1 MALYRSSPGRRIA
14 AGIVL
19 VLLLL
24 LPWMLQTI
32 DQSFYVSFASRLLI
46 FALAATSLN
55 LVIGFGGMVSFG
67 HAAFFG
73 AGAYG
78 VAILAD
84 SGVHSAA
91 LAWPLAVAVAALLA
105 LLVGA
110 ISLRTRGVY
119 FIMIT
124 LAFAQMVFYLVLSLK
139 SWGGDDG
146 LSLVQRST
154 FGSLDLKDDST
165 FYFVVL
171 ALLTLALAALDRLAH
186 SRFGRVIQ
194 SIRENETRMGGA
206 RLPGVFLQAGLL
218 RPSVADL
225 AGLAGALLV
234 NQSGLASPSLLHWM
248 QSGTLMVMIVI
259 GGVGSVFGGVVGAVL
274 LLLCEEF
281 FVGISPHWQIGLGLV
296 LLAVVLRAPL
306 GIAGL
311 FGWGRNRE

>member
-1 MALYRSSPGRRIA
+1 MGLYASSPRRRLA
-14 AGIVL
+14 AVVTL
-19 VLLLL
+19 VALVG
-24 LPWMLQTI
+24 LPWVLQYL
-32 DQSFYVSFASRLLI
+32 DQGFYVSFASRVLI

-73 AGAYG
+73 AGAYS
-78 VAILAD
+78 VAVLAE
-84 SGVHSAA
+84 SGIVAA
-91 LAWPLAVAVAALLA
+91 GLAWPAAVGVGALLA
-105 LLVGA
+105 LIIGA

-124 LAFAQMVFYLVLSLK
+124 LAFAQMAFYLVVSLK
-139 SWGGDDG
+139 TWGGDDG
-146 LSLVQRST
+146 LSLLRRST
-154 FGSLDLKDDST
+154 FGSLDLKDDTS

-171 ALLTLALAALDRLAH
+171 ATLALALVLLDRLAH

-194 SIRENETRMGGA
+194 CIRENETRMEALGYAVFSYKLVCFVIGGA
-206 RLPGVFLQAGLL
+206 
-218 RPSVADL
+218 L
-225 AGLAGALLV
+225 AALSGALLA
-234 NQSGLASPSLLHWM
+234 NQTGLASPNLLHWM

-274 LLLCEEF
+274 LLVCEEV
-281 FVGISPHWQIGLGLV
+281 FVEISPHWQIGLGVV

>member
-1 MALYRSSPGRRIA
+1 MGLYASSPRRRLA
-14 AGIVL
+14 AVVTL
-19 VLLLL
+19 VALVG
-24 LPWMLQTI
+24 LPWVLQYL
-32 DQSFYVSFASRLLI
+32 DQGFYVSFASRVLI

-73 AGAYG
+73 AGAYS
-78 VAILAD
+78 VAVLAE
-84 SGVHSAA
+84 SGIVAA
-91 LAWPLAVAVAALLA
+91 GLAWPAAVGVGALLA
-105 LLVGA
+105 LLIGA

-124 LAFAQMVFYLVLSLK
+124 LAFAQMAFYLVVSLK
-139 SWGGDDG
+139 TWGGDDG
-146 LSLVQRST
+146 LSLLRRST
-154 FGSLDLKDDST
+154 FGSLDLKDDTS

-171 ALLTLALAALDRLAH
+171 ATLALALVLLDRLAH

-194 SIRENETRMGGA
+194 CIRENETRMEALGYAVFSYKLVCFVIGGA
-206 RLPGVFLQAGLL
+206 
-218 RPSVADL
+218 L
-225 AGLAGALLV
+225 AALSGALLA
-234 NQSGLASPSLLHWM
+234 NQTGLASPNLLHWM

-274 LLLCEEF
+274 LLVCEEV
-281 FVGISPHWQIGLGLV
+281 FVEISPHWQIGLGVV
-296 LLAVVLRAPL
+296 LLAVVLKAPL

>member
-194 SIRENETRMGGA
+194 SIRENETRMEALGYPVFSYKLVCFVIGG
-206 RLPGVFLQAGLL
+206 G
-218 RPSVADL
+218 L

-274 LLLCEEF
+274 LMLCEEF
-281 FVGISPHWQIGLGLV
+281 FRRDFAALADRPWPGAPGRGPPGAAGDCRPLWLG
-296 LLAVVLRAPL
+296 AQP
-306 GIAGL
+306 
-311 FGWGRNRE
+311 

>member
-1 MALYRSSPGRRIA
+1 MGFYASSTRRRIA
-14 AGIVL
+14 AVFF
-19 VLLLL
+19 LLALIG
-24 LPWMLQTI
+24 LPWVLQTF
-32 DQSFYVSFASRLLI
+32 DQAFYVSFVSRLLI

-73 AGAYG
+73 AGAYC
-78 VAILAD
+78 VVVLAE
-84 SGVHSAA
+84 SGIVSAA
-91 LAWPLAVAVAALLA
+91 LAWPLAVGVAALLA
-105 LLVGA
+105 FMIGA

-124 LAFAQMVFYLVLSLK
+124 LAFAQMAFYLVLSLK

-146 LSLVQRST
+146 LPLVQRST
-154 FGSLDLKDDST
+154 FGAFSLKDDT
-165 FYFVVL
+165 HFYYVVL
-171 ALLTLALAALDRLAH
+171 ALLALVLAGLDRLAH

-194 SIRENETRMGGA
+194 SIRENETRMEALGYPVFWFKLVCFTIGGA
-206 RLPGVFLQAGLL
+206 
-218 RPSVADL
+218 L

-234 NQSGLASPSLLHWM
+234 NQTGLASPSLLHWT
-248 QSGTLMVMIVI
+248 QSGTLMVMIVL

-274 LLLCEEF
+274 LLLCEEI
-281 FVGISPHWQIGLGLV
+281 FVEITTHWQIGLGLV
-296 LLAVVLRAPL
+296 LLAVVLWAPL

>member
-1 MALYRSSPGRRIA
+1 MGFYATSTRRRLVAVAALCALTAMPW
-14 AGIVL
+14 
-19 VLLLL
+19 LLQAL
-24 LPWMLQTI
+24 
-32 DQSFYVSFASRLLI
+32 DQSFYVSLASRILI

-73 AGAYG
+73 AGAYS
-78 VAILAD
+78 VAILAG
-84 SGVHSAA
+84 SGVVSAA
-91 LAWPLAVAVAALLA
+91 LAWPAAMGVAALLA
-105 LLVGA
+105 LFIGA

-124 LAFAQMVFYLVLSLK
+124 LAFAQMAFYLVVSLK
-139 SWGGDDG
+139 AWGGDDG
-146 LSLVQRST
+146 LSLMHRSS
-154 FGSLDLKDDST
+154 FGSLDLKDDNT

-171 ALLTLALAALDRLAH
+171 SVLAMVLVALDRLAH

-194 SIRENETRMGGA
+194 SIRENETRMEALGYPVFSYKLVCFVIGGA
-206 RLPGVFLQAGLL
+206 
-218 RPSVADL
+218 L
-225 AGLAGALLV
+225 AGLAGALLA
-234 NQSGLASPSLLHWM
+234 NQTGLASPNLLHWM

-281 FVGISPHWQIGLGLV
+281 FVDISTHWQIGLGLV
-296 LLAVVLRAPL
+296 LLAVVLWAPL

>member
-1 MALYRSSPGRRIA
+1 MGLYASSPRRRLA
-14 AGIVL
+14 AVVTL
-19 VLLLL
+19 VALVG
-24 LPWMLQTI
+24 LPWVLQYL
-32 DQSFYVSFASRLLI
+32 DQGFYVSFASRVLI

-73 AGAYG
+73 AGAYS
-78 VAILAD
+78 VAVLAE
-84 SGVHSAA
+84 SGIVAA
-91 LAWPLAVAVAALLA
+91 GLAWPAAVGVGALLA
-105 LLVGA
+105 LLIGA

-124 LAFAQMVFYLVLSLK
+124 LAFAQMAFYLVVSLK
-139 SWGGDDG
+139 TWGGDDG
-146 LSLVQRST
+146 LSLLRRST
-154 FGSLDLKDDST
+154 FGSLDLKDDTS

-171 ALLTLALAALDRLAH
+171 ATLALALVLLDRLAH

-194 SIRENETRMGGA
+194 CIRENETRMEALGYAVFSYKLVCFVIGGA
-206 RLPGVFLQAGLL
+206 
-218 RPSVADL
+218 L
-225 AGLAGALLV
+225 AALSGALLA
-234 NQSGLASPSLLHWM
+234 NQTGLASPNLLHWM

-274 LLLCEEF
+274 LLVREEV
-281 FVGISPHWQIGLGLV
+281 FVEISPHWQIGLGVV

>member
-1 MALYRSSPGRRIA
+1 MGLYASSARRRVAAAVILVALVA
-14 AGIVL
+14 
-19 VLLLL
+19 
-24 LPWMLQTI
+24 LPWLLQTL
-32 DQSFYVSFASRLLI
+32 DQGFYVSFASRVLI

-73 AGAYG
+73 AGAYS
-78 VAILAD
+78 VAVLAE
-84 SGVHSAA
+84 SGVVSAMW
-91 LAWPLAVAVAALLA
+91 AWPIAAGVAALLA
-105 LLVGA
+105 LVIGA

-124 LAFAQMVFYLVLSLK
+124 LAFAQMAFYLVVSLK

-146 LSLVQRST
+146 LSLLRRSSL
-154 FGSLDLKDDST
+154 GSFDLKDDTT

-171 ALLTLALAALDRLAH
+171 ATLAFVLVALDRLAH

-194 SIRENETRMGGA
+194 SIRENETRMEALGYPVFSYKLVCFVIGGA
-206 RLPGVFLQAGLL
+206 
-218 RPSVADL
+218 L
-225 AGLAGALLV
+225 AGLSGALLV
-234 NQSGLASPSLLHWM
+234 NQTGLASPNLLHWM

-274 LLLCEEF
+274 LLVCEEV
-281 FVGISPHWQIGLGLV
+281 FVEITPHWQIGLGLL
-296 LLAVVLRAPL
+296 LLAVVLWAPL

>member
-1 MALYRSSPGRRIA
+1 MALYRSSPRRRIA
-14 AGIVL
+14 AAVA
-19 VLLLL
+19 LLLL
-24 LPWMLQTI
+24 VFLPALLQLI
-32 DQSFYVSFASRLLI
+32 DQAFYVSFASRVLI

-73 AGAYG
+73 AGAYCM
-78 VAILAD
+78 AALAD
-84 SGVHSAA
+84 SGVVSAA

-105 LLVGA
+105 LLIGA
-110 ISLRTRGVY
+110 VSLRTRGVY

-146 LSLVQRST
+146 LLLLRRST
-154 FGSLDLKDDST
+154 FGSFDLKDDTT

-171 ALLTLALAALDRLAH
+171 VTLSLALLALDRLAH

-194 SIRENETRMGGA
+194 SIRENETRMEALGYPVFSYKLVCFVIGGA
-206 RLPGVFLQAGLL
+206 
-218 RPSVADL
+218 L

-234 NQSGLASPSLLHWM
+234 NQTGLASPALLHWM

-274 LLLCEEF
+274 LLACEEW
-281 FVGISPHWQIGLGLV
+281 FVEISQHWQIGLGVV
-296 LLAVVLRAPL
+296 LLAVVLWAPL

-311 FGWGRNRE
+311 FGWGRDRE